1 MLFVLH
7 DSFVGFGQR
16 KAEKAQWSLLPVDG
30 VRERREGWRVQAQD
44 LGSGSKHS
52 LDLL

>member
-1 MLFVLH
+1 MTHSLGLARER
-7 DSFVGFGQR
+7 QR
-16 KAEKAQWSLLPVDG
+16 KHNGLSFQSTVFG